1 MRRRR
6 RLPTPLPAE
15 PDCEQVGAVLQA
27 YLDGELGP
35 EDAEAVAGH
44 LRFCDRCG
52 IEATTAERVITA
64 IRRQR
69 PDLDDGSLERLAG
82 FVEELTREGPA
93 SSA

>member
-6 RLPTPLPAE
+6 RLPTPLPAD

-35 EDAEAVAGH
+35 EDAEVVAEH

-52 IEATTAERVITA
+52 IEVEITRRVIDA

-82 FVEELTREGPA
+82 FVDDLTREGPPPP
-93 SSA
+93 